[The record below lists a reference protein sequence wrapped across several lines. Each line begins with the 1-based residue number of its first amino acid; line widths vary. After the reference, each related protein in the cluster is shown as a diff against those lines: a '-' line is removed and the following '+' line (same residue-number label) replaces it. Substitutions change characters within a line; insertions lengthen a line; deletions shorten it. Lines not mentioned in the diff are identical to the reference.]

1 MGQHDFTLDQRL
13 GVADELKVHAGAVL
27 IDPLAGEFFNRVGDL
42 AEGREAGL
50 AGVGLFVAAQ
60 KGDHLVGLTGDGGFH
75 GGFASHE
82 GFVGIGLGGG
92 VGGAALEQ
100 AGFRD
105 ADLGARNVG
114 ADDFGEGVAGTTEL
128 GVTEGIRGGVGGH
141 VIAVLIDETL
151 GDDDLA
157 ELLALEDALYVFD
170 ALGLIEGDLGKVD
183 EVGRILR
190 VILAL
195 GESSSGGDPTGT
207 ATHDLDD
214 GDEIALTHGL
224 VIGGDFADAGGDVFD
239 GAGVAGAV
247 VGAGQVVIDGLGHAD
262 HAELVALGLG
272 ELGDFV
278 GGVLGVV
285 ATDVEEVADVVGLED
300 LKDAIKVG
308 LFLEFETAGAES
320 GAGRVFERANLLLR
334 LRSEIDQVLVEDAE
348 HAVERAVDLFD
359 AFMVQRF
366 RDEARDA
373 GVDNRGGAAGL
384 AYQDISYE
392 FSHDSY

>member
-1 MGQHDFTLDQRL
+1 M
-13 GVADELKVHAGAVL
+13 
-27 IDPLAGEFFNRVGDL
+27 
-42 AEGREAGL
+42 
-50 AGVGLFVAAQ
+50 
-60 KGDHLVGLTGDGGFH
+60 
-75 GGFASHE
+75 
-82 GFVGIGLGGG
+82 
-92 VGGAALEQ
+92 GGAALEQ

-105 ADLGARNVG
+105 ADLGARDIG

-128 GVTEGIRGGVGGH
+128 GVTKGVRGGVGGH
-141 VIAVLIDETL
+141 VVAVLIDEAL
-151 GDDDLA
+151 GDDDEA

-170 ALGLIEGDLGKVD
+170 ALGLIERDLGKVD

-190 VILAL
+190 VILTL
-195 GESSSGGDPTGT
+195 GEGGSGGDPAGA

-214 GDEIALTHGL
+214 GDEVALTHGL
-224 VIGGDFADAGGDVFD
+224 VVGGDFADAGGDVFD

-247 VGAGQVVIDGLGHAD
+247 VGAGQVVIDGLWHAD

-285 ATDVEEVADVVGLED
+285 ATDVEEIADVVGLED
-300 LKDAIKVG
+300 LEDAIKVG
-308 LFLEFETAGAES
+308 LFLEFEAAGAQS
-320 GAGRVFERANLLLR
+320 GAGRVFERADLLLR

-348 HAVERAVDLFD
+348 HAVQRAVDLFD
-359 AFMVQRF
+359 TFMVQRF